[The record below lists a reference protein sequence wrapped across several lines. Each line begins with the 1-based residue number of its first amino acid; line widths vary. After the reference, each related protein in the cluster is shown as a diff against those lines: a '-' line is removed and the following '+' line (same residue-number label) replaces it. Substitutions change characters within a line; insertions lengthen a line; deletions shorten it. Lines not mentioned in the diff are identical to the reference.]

1 VSQCVSV
8 SAKDGGYRYVD
19 REFKSGNSGAL
30 PAFNGLRVGK
40 QRNAEVVAYQQTDRS
55 IVTLDT
61 A

>member
-1 VSQCVSV
+1 VP
-8 SAKDGGYRYVD
+8 AKDGGYRYVA

-40 QRNAEVVAYQQTDRS
+40 QRNAEVVAYQQNDRS